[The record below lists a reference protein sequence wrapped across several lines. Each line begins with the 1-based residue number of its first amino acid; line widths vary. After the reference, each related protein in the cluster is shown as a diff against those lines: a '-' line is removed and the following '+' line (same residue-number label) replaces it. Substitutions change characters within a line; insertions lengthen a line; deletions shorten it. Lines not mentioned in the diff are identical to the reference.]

1 LRRERATEGSVYK
14 RRFVF
19 GIVTF
24 FAFTFLLIFI
34 NFSDGGITGKSIF
47 NIFDFA
53 GENADSLII
62 TKYIFFLTLAGI
74 IYWGASSLVG
84 ESNGGFFVAVGSL
97 GVSYVSI
104 AFILPD
110 QIISI
115 ISVYSALGVTFT
127 IFLPFIAVLL
137 VTSKLVTSVLTVQ
150 KILVQRVIWGAYS
163 LLVVYYLWTTGN
175 LWGTNETVIG
185 GLAAA
190 QGLSWMILIIFAVS
204 AFFFIKNDPYVRL
217 IRKYKG
223 KVERANA
230 EAERQERALAS
241 EQAEHDKNLKEYLGD
256 GLAKER
262 IRELN
267 ELRKGF

>member
-1 LRRERATEGSVYK
+1 M
-14 RRFVF
+14 
-19 GIVTF
+19 
-24 FAFTFLLIFI
+24 
-34 NFSDGGITGKSIF
+34 
-47 NIFDFA
+47 
-53 GENADSLII
+53 
-62 TKYIFFLTLAGI
+62 
-74 IYWGASSLVG
+74 
-84 ESNGGFFVAVGSL
+84 
-97 GVSYVSI
+97 
-104 AFILPD
+104 
-110 QIISI
+110 
-115 ISVYSALGVTFT
+115 GVTFT